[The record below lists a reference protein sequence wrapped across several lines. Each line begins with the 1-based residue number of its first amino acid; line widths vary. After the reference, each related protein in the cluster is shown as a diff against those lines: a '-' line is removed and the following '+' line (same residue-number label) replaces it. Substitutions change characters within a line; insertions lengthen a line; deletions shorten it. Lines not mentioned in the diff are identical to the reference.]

1 MKPKMILSGV
11 VLAVMITM
19 IIVFVSC
26 GQTGGNVQP
35 AMKSETYAPTQQA
48 TQASDINTRIADAKG
63 DDIETRITDYV
74 GRMNI
79 SGSVLIV
86 DHGETVL
93 DFAQGDYTGK
103 GSDIKYGVA
112 SVTKQITA
120 TCIMKLYEENKL
132 DIDDTLDNWF
142 PEYRHAK
149 KITVRQL
156 LCQQSGIP
164 DYSVETKD
172 GDAWVFT
179 DNSAYMTMVKPGNSA
194 HTNRKII
201 RDMIFESDLLSEPG
215 TEFYY
220 SDSNYA
226 LLATIVE
233 NVSGISFH
241 AYVRDNIFVPL
252 GMSAAF
258 IDDYEYGKDVVV
270 ATTDR
275 DEFEDDYYLYKG
287 VEFGCGDMLASTN
300 DLYKWYKGFTRYK
313 IVSKSSYELMTENYS
328 PEGDLGYGYGL
339 MISDEGDSKVLY
351 HYGYIPSFYSSIFMV
366 PEKDL
371 FVSVLGNHGKG
382 YPHTV
387 AYIITE
393 TYAKEKG
400 YTLAGIE

>member
-1 MKPKMILSGV
+1 MKPKMILSAAVLV
-11 VLAVMITM
+11 VMLTM
-19 IIVFVSC
+19 SIAFGSYEN
-26 GQTGGNVQP
+26 TGEKVEP
-35 AMKSETYAPTQQA
+35 AMKSETSAATQPA
-48 TQASDINTRIADAKG
+48 TQAPDINTRIDDAKG
-63 DDIETRITDYV
+63 EDVASRITDYV
-74 GRMNI
+74 ERMNI

-86 DHGETVL
+86 DQGETVL

-132 DIDDTLDNWF
+132 DIDDYLDKWF
-142 PEYRHAK
+142 PEYSYADE
-149 KITVRQL
+149 ITVRQL
-156 LCQQSGIP
+156 LCQQSGLP
-164 DYSVETKD
+164 DYSVETQE
-172 GDAWVFT
+172 GAAWVYT
-179 DNSAYMTMVKPGNSA
+179 DNSAYMVMVKPENSA
-194 HTNRKII
+194 QLNRKII
-201 RDMIFESDLLSEPG
+201 RDLIFDCDLLSEPG

-233 NVSGISFH
+233 DVSGMSFH
-241 AYVRDNIFVPL
+241 AYVRDNIFAPL

-258 IDDYEYGKDVVV
+258 IDDYEYGKDIVV

-275 DEFEDDYYLYKG
+275 EEFDGDYYTYKG

-300 DLYKWYKGFTRYK
+300 DLYKWYKGFTKYK
-313 IVSKSSYELMTENYS
+313 IVSKSTYDLMTENYS

-339 MISDEGDSKVLY
+339 MISDESDSKVLY
-351 HYGYIPSFYSSIFMV
+351 HYGYVPSFYSSIFMV

-371 FVSVLGNHGKG
+371 FVSVLANHSKG

-387 AYIITE
+387 AYIIIE
-393 TYAKEKG
+393 TYAKDKG
-400 YTLAGIE
+400 YTLTGIE